1 MSYVSV
7 GGVKNLQ
14 GLVSYIYYGNKL
26 GAAKRRKEDD
36 RRAVVSFCT
45 MPITDFID
53 RGNAIKIGKGLKYGA
68 ISLVQSFNNKKDR
81 LDYKSKADQQ
91 YVNDLGYE
99 LAHKLFPHSEIFVGT
114 HIDGKNHMLH
124 NHIIVLNYDPTTG
137 KALTNERLYKIRN
150 KNDELMKEHGLSI
163 IPKKPRQPVLTTY
176 MTKRN
181 LEKHGK
187 DWVEKFDFDT
197 ALQRKLN
204 AVLALKPS
212 NLREYEHL
220 AQTLGITVKQHEFGR
235 KKKVIGLLYRMDDL
249 VIKKGDLKPRERRR
263 KASLIGARYT
273 TIGLDKFFK
282 EVQKQPSDF
291 TPKEKDILLQAKYGT
306 AENPA
311 QEKTLNDTK
320 LQAKHIIETH
330 KKPDKQP
337 EPQQQVTE
345 PVTQNAALTASER
358 AQVQQQRNLF
368 VQEELAKI
376 KKEREKK
383 IAELKQKYRDEANA
397 IEADRS
403 KQDIKNWDLKT
414 AGDISSDEYNRRF
427 INLADTA
434 EKQRNKALSIRDKNI
449 QSIRADYAKK
459 LKEAPKALKA
469 QAEKEITKPDPNF
482 DAKTTKKETHK
493 NYLEKSLS
501 SEKAKKKQ
509 RKQNKKRKQ
518 VQKQKKDL
526 DADCIDDEI
535 EGIRGVAT
543 DGGIIPVD
551 AFDTDLNDEELNQF
565 VTNFDDV
572 NAVNNSTK
580 PPKQPTTPKPKK
592 QKSQVNDDYSLQE
605 QALHEAKLDKNPE
618 EYGVNDDLQY

>member
-45 MPITDFID
+45 MLITDFIN

-68 ISLVQSFNNKKDR
+68 ISLVQSFNNKKDG

-124 NHIIVLNYDPTTG
+124 NHIIVLNYDPVTG
-137 KALTNERLYKIRN
+137 RALTNERLYKIRAA
-150 KNDELMKEHGLSI
+150 NDELMKEHDLSI
-163 IPKKPRQPVLTTY
+163 ISKKSKQPVLTTY
-176 MTKRN
+176 MTKNN
-181 LEKHGK
+181 LEQHGK
-187 DWVEKFDFDT
+187 KWVAKYDFDT
-197 ALQRKLN
+197 DLKRKLD
-204 AVLALKPS
+204 AILALKPAS
-212 NLREYEHL
+212 LEEYERL
-220 AQTLGITVKQHEFGR
+220 AQISGITVKQHAFG
-235 KKKVIGLLYRMDDL
+235 KKKVIGLMYRMDDL
-249 VIKKGDLKPRERRR
+249 VIRRGELKPRERRR
-263 KASLIGARYT
+263 KASRLGTRYST
-273 TIGLDKFFK
+273 TGLNEFFK

-291 TPKEKDILLQAKYGT
+291 TPKEKEIILSAKY
-306 AENPA
+306 AKSHNPA
-311 QEKTLNDTK
+311 GEKAVAKLK
-320 LQAKHIIETH
+320 LQAKSIIDAH

-337 EPQQQVTE
+337 ELQQQVTE
-345 PVTQNAALTASER
+345 PITQNVALTASER

-376 KKEREKK
+376 KKERDKK

-397 IEADRS
+397 IEEKRS
-403 KQDIKNWDLKT
+403 KKDIKNWDLKT
-414 AGDISSDEYNRRF
+414 AGNISSDEYNKRF
-427 INLADTA
+427 INLTDTA
-434 EKQRNKALSIRDKNI
+434 EKQKNKALSIRDKNI
-449 QSIRADYAKK
+449 QSIHADYAKK
-459 LKEAPKALKA
+459 LKEAPKILKA

-482 DAKTTKKETHK
+482 DAKTIKKETHK

-526 DADCIDDEI
+526 DADGIDDEI
-535 EGIRGVAT
+535 EGIRGVAIA
-543 DGGIIPVD
+543 GGIIPTD

-565 VTNFDDV
+565 VTNFDDA

-592 QKSQVNDDYSLQE
+592 QKTQPNEDFSLRD
-605 QALHEAKLDKNPE
+605 QAS
-618 EYGVNDDLQY
+618 YNDDLADQPAPPTDNLQY

>member
-26 GAAKRRKEDD
+26 GAAKRRKEDN

-45 MPITDFID
+45 MSITGFIN

-68 ISLVQSFNNKKDR
+68 ISLVQSFNNKKDG

-124 NHIIVLNYDPTTG
+124 NHIIVLNYDPVTG
-137 KALTNERLYKIRN
+137 RALTNERLYKIRAA
-150 KNDELMKEHGLSI
+150 NDELMKEHDLSI
-163 IPKKPRQPVLTTY
+163 IPKKSKQPVLTTY
-176 MTKRN
+176 MTKNN
-181 LEKHGK
+181 LEQHGK
-187 DWVEKFDFDT
+187 KWVAKYDFDT
-197 ALQRKLN
+197 DLKRKLD
-204 AVLALKPS
+204 AILALKPAS
-212 NLREYEHL
+212 LEEYERL
-220 AQTLGITVKQHEFGR
+220 AQISGITVKQHEFGR
-235 KKKVIGLLYRMDDL
+235 KKKVTGLLYRMQDL
-249 VIKKGDLKPRERRR
+249 ITKKGDLKLRERRR
-263 KASLIGARYT
+263 KASRLGTRYST
-273 TIGLDKFFK
+273 TGLNEFFK

-291 TPKEKDILLQAKYGT
+291 TPKEKEIILSAKY
-306 AENPA
+306 AKPHNPA
-311 QEKTLNDTK
+311 GEKAVAELK
-320 LQAKHIIETH
+320 LQAKSIVDAH

-337 EPQQQVTE
+337 KPQQQVTD
-345 PVTQNAALTASER
+345 PVTQNVALTASER

-376 KKEREKK
+376 KKERDKK

-397 IEADRS
+397 IEEKRS
-403 KQDIKNWDLKT
+403 KKDIKNWDLKT
-414 AGDISSDEYNRRF
+414 AGNISSDEYNKRF
-427 INLADTA
+427 INLTDTA

-449 QSIRADYAKK
+449 QSIHADYAKK
-459 LKEAPKALKA
+459 LKEAPKILKA

-526 DADCIDDEI
+526 DADGIDDEL

-565 VTNFDDV
+565 VTNFDDA

-580 PPKQPTTPKPKK
+580 PPTTPKPAKK
-592 QKSQVNDDYSLQE
+592 QKTQPNEDFSLRDQASYNDDLADQP
-605 QALHEAKLDKNPE
+605 APPT
-618 EYGVNDDLQY
+618 DDLQY

>member
-1 MSYVSV
+1 MSYVKV
-7 GGVKNLQ
+7 GGVKSLQ
-14 GLVSYIYYGNKL
+14 GLISYIYYGNKL
-26 GAAKRRKEDD
+26 GAAKRRKEDN

-68 ISLVQSFNNKKDR
+68 ISLVQSFNNKKDG

-273 TIGLDKFFK
+273 TMGLDKFFK

-376 KKEREKK
+376 KKERDKK
-383 IAELKQKYRDEANA
+383 IAELNQKYRYAAKIIDDE
-397 IEADRS
+397 RS
-403 KQDIKNWDLKT
+403 KKDIRNWDLRTK
-414 AGDISSDEYNRRF
+414 DVIEEDEYNRRF
-427 INLADTA
+427 LKLEKTA
-434 EKQRNKALSIRDKNI
+434 KKQKAEVLQERENKKASV
-449 QSIRADYAKK
+449 RADYAKK
-459 LKEAPKALKA
+459 LKEASKTLKA

-482 DAKTTKKETHK
+482 DANKSNEKNLHK
-493 NYLEKSLS
+493 DYKEKSLS
-501 SEKAKKKQ
+501 SDNAKKKQ

-526 DADCIDDEI
+526 DADGIDDEL

-565 VTNFDDV
+565 VTNFDDA

-580 PPKQPTTPKPKK
+580 PPTTPKPAKK
-592 QKSQVNDDYSLQE
+592 QKTQPNEDFSLRDQASYNDNLADQP
-605 QALHEAKLDKNPE
+605 APPT
-618 EYGVNDDLQY
+618 DDLQY